1 MSIFAVFGIL
11 LSVPIGRAVARR
23 GFLALV
29 MVALPV
35 MGLGTTLCLLA
46 PQSGALMLAGRGLE
60 GAAFAILAVAGTALA
75 TANAADRKSVVSGT
89 GVSVRVDLGGRRLI
103 KKK

>member
-1 MSIFAVFGIL
+1 
-11 LSVPIGRAVARR
+11 
-23 GFLALV
+23 

-46 PQSGALMLAGRGLE
+46 PQSGAVMLAGRGLE

-75 TANAADRKSVVSGT
+75 TANAAAEHRALVIGLVSAWVPIGQLPAALLRSEERRVGKE
-89 GVSVRVDLGGRRLI
+89 GVSTCRSRWWR
-103 KKK
+103 